1 MFMDRYISPEWE
13 IFAVL
18 TLILAFGVFL
28 PLAGSWRRFLASGF
42 PLYGAV
48 LVVMALGFE
57 LGVMF
62 HFEKMLHDFVF
73 APMGWWTSLA
83 NSAVYRFIAGS
94 MPFVLWL
101 AVLLLWFHDVR
112 RERSRKG
119 DAPPEEA
126 GSSGVRRQ

>member
-1 MFMDRYISPEWE
+1 MDRYISPEWE
-13 IFAVL
+13 VFAVS
-18 TLILAFGVFL
+18 TLILALGL
-28 PLAGSWRRFLASGF
+28 LRPLAGSWRRLYASGL

-48 LVVMALGFE
+48 LLVTALCLE

-62 HFEKMLHDFVF
+62 HFEKALHDFVF

-83 NSAVYRFIAGS
+83 NSVVYRFIAGS

-112 RERSRKG
+112 RERSRKA
-119 DAPPEEA
+119 DAPLEQER
-126 GSSGVRRQ
+126 SSGLLRE